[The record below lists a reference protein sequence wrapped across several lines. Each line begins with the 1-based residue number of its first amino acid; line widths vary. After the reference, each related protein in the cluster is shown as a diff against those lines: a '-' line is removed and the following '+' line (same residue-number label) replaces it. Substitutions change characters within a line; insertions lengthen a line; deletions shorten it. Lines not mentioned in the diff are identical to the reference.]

1 MAVDFDRNAFLAA
14 LEPAVNSLDQA
25 AQLGKALAQ
34 QGFNR
39 LWFVGCG
46 APNRN
51 MAVIEYW
58 AQQIVVNTEVRRYF
72 PAEFVHQNPAAIDA
86 KSLVILSSH
95 SGTTPEVVAAAEFLQ
110 AKPCTT
116 VGITQK
122 TDSPLAQKV
131 QHVLPY
137 GETKSGYYASFML
150 KLALVSGFLSVQE
163 PGWQDHDGL
172 LASLKNLPGAL
183 VAASLQND
191 ARATEDSRIYKDDR
205 IMYLVGAGPMFT
217 TAYVSGVCVL
227 MEMQWMHVQ
236 PLVAAEFF
244 HGPFEV
250 VDETTPLIV
259 LVGEDPSRP
268 EAERV
273 VRFCKKYTERLMI
286 YDSRDYEMPGIA
298 PEFRPIFAPFIV
310 EAALSR
316 FNEHLA
322 VWHNH
327 PLTTRRYMWK
337 TDTREPRHDTRGR
350 CR

>member
-1 MAVDFDRNAFLAA
+1 MATDFDRDAFLAA
-14 LEPAVNSLDQA
+14 LESAVNGLDQA
-25 AQLGKALAQ
+25 AQLGADLAAK
-34 QGFNR
+34 GVKR
-39 LWFVGCG
+39 LYFVGCG
-46 APNRN
+46 APNRS
-51 MAVIEYW
+51 MSVIEYW
-58 AQQIVVNTEVRRYF
+58 AQRVVVNTEVRRYF
-72 PAEFVHQNPAAIDA
+72 PAEFVHQGPAALDD
-86 KSLVILSSH
+86 KTLVILSSH

-110 AKPCTT
+110 SKPCIT

-150 KLALVSGFLSVQE
+150 KTALVSGLLNEQE
-163 PGWQDHDGL
+163 PGWENHKQL
-172 LASLKNLPGAL
+172 MASLKNLPGAL
-183 VAASLQND
+183 AAASLQNE
-191 ARATEDSRIYKDDR
+191 ARATEDARIYKDDR
-205 IMYLVGAGPMFT
+205 IMYVVGAGPMFA

-227 MEMQWMHVQ
+227 MEMQWMHTH

-250 VDETTPLIV
+250 VDETTPLI
-259 LVGEDPSRP
+259 LLLGEDPSRP

-286 YDSRDYEMPGIA
+286 YDSKDYEMPGID
-298 PEFRPIFAPFIV
+298 PEVRAYFAPFVV

-316 FNEHLA
+316 LHEHLA

-327 PLTTRRYMWK
+327 PLSTRRYMWK
-337 TDTREPRHDTRGR
+337 TEY
-350 CR
+350 

>member
-1 MAVDFDRNAFLAA
+1 MATDFDQERFLASLAPA
-14 LEPAVNSLDQA
+14 LAELDEA
-25 AQLGKALAQ
+25 AQLGASLAQ
-34 QGFNR
+34 QGFDR

-51 MAVIEYW
+51 MMMIEYW
-58 AQQIVVNTEVRRYF
+58 AQQSVTKTEVRRYF
-72 PAEFVHQNPAAIDA
+72 PAEFVHQNPVAIDD
-86 KSLVILSSH
+86 KTLIILSSH
-95 SGTTPEVVAAAEFLQ
+95 SGTTKEVVAAAEFLQ
-110 AKPCTT
+110 EKPCTT
-116 VGITQK
+116 VGVTQK

-131 QHVLPY
+131 QNVLAY
-137 GETKSGYYASFML
+137 GESTSGYYAGFML
-150 KLALVSGFLSVQE
+150 KMAFVSAFLNVQE
-163 PGWQDHDGL
+163 PAWQYHEKMME
-172 LASLKNLPGAL
+172 SLRCLPGAL
-183 VAASLQND
+183 AAATIQNEERATTD
-191 ARATEDSRIYKDDR
+191 ARIYHEDRV
-205 IMYLVGAGPMFT
+205 MYLVGAGPMFT
-217 TAYVSGVCVL
+217 TAYVSGVCIL

-273 VRFCKKYTERLMI
+273 VRFCKRYTERTMI
-286 YDSRDYEMPGIA
+286 YDSKDFEMPGIA
-298 PEFRPIFAPFIV
+298 PEIRPIFAPYIL

-316 FNEHLA
+316 FHEHLS

-337 TDTREPRHDTRGR
+337 TEY
-350 CR
+350 